1 MSNMSKINI
10 HPTDRI
16 ATFQEVSKQIGM
28 FTVGLLI
35 FIFVFFIPMS
45 QGMAS
50 SQTCD
55 DITLECVE
63 GEQGDFLT
71 VAAGYALSGCFSLI
85 LIAIWSQ
92 VLMAIIGKGKF
103 VVDENNSV
111 TLRTSK
117 SGIRSSSSIQNMI
130 MNRMAKG
137 FMSSADLDGDG
148 KISYEEALDMYIGDE
163 FGSSG
168 KPWEWD
174 FKEAYERISKE
185 FDLPPGNDPIP
196 FDDYCVYTDSEDRT
210 EFDKV
215 DTDNDGIITKEQFIE
230 MFWKGGNSELNEIR
244 THFDACDEDGDG
256 FLSVEELAKFMTG
269 EDDNW
274 AEEKPKVEE
283 KSDDWW
289 SEEED

>member
-1 MSNMSKINI
+1 MSKINI

-28 FTVGLLI
+28 FTLVISI
-35 FIFVFFIPMS
+35 FIFAFFIPMS
-45 QGMAS
+45 QGMMS
-50 SQTCD
+50 TETCNE
-55 DITLECVE
+55 ITLECEVV
-63 GEQGDFLT
+63 DDDIFS
-71 VAAGYALSGCFSLI
+71 VVIGYALSGCFSII

-111 TLRTSK
+111 KLRTSK

-148 KISYEEALDMYIGDE
+148 KISYEEALDMYIGEE

-244 THFDACDEDGDG
+244 TNFDACDEDGDG

-269 EDDNW
+269 QDDNW

-289 SEEED
+289 SEEDN

>member
-1 MSNMSKINI
+1 MSKINI

-45 QGMAS
+45 QGMMS
-50 SQTCD
+50 TETCN
-55 DITLECVE
+55 DITLECEVV
-63 GEQGDFLT
+63 DDDIFS
-71 VAAGYALSGCFSLI
+71 VVIGYALSGCFSLI

-269 EDDNW
+269 QDDNW

-283 KSDDWW
+283 KSDNWW
-289 SEEED
+289 SEEDN

>member
-1 MSNMSKINI
+1 MSKINI

-28 FTVGLLI
+28 FTLVISI
-35 FIFVFFIPMS
+35 FIFAFFIPMS

-55 DITLECVE
+55 DITLECEV

-71 VAAGYALSGCFSLI
+71 VAAGYVLSGCFLLI

-92 VLMAIIGKGKF
+92 VLMVIIGKGKF
-103 VVDENNSV
+103 VIDENNSV

-148 KISYEEALDMYIGDE
+148 KISYEEAIDMYFGDASKSE
-163 FGSSG
+163 

-185 FDLPPGNDPIP
+185 FDLPPGNDPIS

-215 DTDNDGIITKEQFIE
+215 DTDNDGVITKEQFIE
-230 MFWKGGNSELNEIR
+230 MIWKEGNSELNEIK
-244 THFDACDEDGDG
+244 THFDSCDEDGDG
-256 FLSVEELAKFMTG
+256 FLSVEELAKFMIG
-269 EDDNW
+269 QDDNW
-274 AEEKPKVEE
+274 AEKKPEVEE

-289 SEEED
+289 SEEDN

>member
-1 MSNMSKINI
+1 MSKINI

-45 QGMAS
+45 QGMMS
-50 SQTCD
+50 TETCN
-55 DITLECVE
+55 DITLECEVV
-63 GEQGDFLT
+63 DDDIFS
-71 VAAGYALSGCFSLI
+71 VVIGYALSGCFSLI

-283 KSDDWW
+283 KSDNWW
-289 SEEED
+289 SEEDN

>member
-1 MSNMSKINI
+1 MSKINI

-28 FTVGLLI
+28 FTVVILI

-45 QGMAS
+45 QGMMS
-50 SQTCD
+50 TETCN
-55 DITLECVE
+55 DITQECELVD
-63 GEQGDFLT
+63 GDIFS
-71 VAAGYALSGCFSLI
+71 VIIGYALSGCFSLI

-92 VLMAIIGKGKF
+92 VLMVLIGKGKF

-148 KISYEEALDMYIGDE
+148 KISYEEAIDMYFGDASKSE
-163 FGSSG
+163 

-174 FKEAYERISKE
+174 FKEAYERISKK
-185 FDLPPGNDPIP
+185 FDLPPGNDPIS

-215 DTDNDGIITKEQFIE
+215 DTDNDGVITKEQFIE
-230 MFWKGGNSELNEIR
+230 MIWKEGNSELNEIK
-244 THFDACDEDGDG
+244 THFDSCDEDGDG
-256 FLSVEELAKFMTG
+256 FLSVEELAKFMIG
-269 EDDNW
+269 QDDNW
-274 AEEKPKVEE
+274 AEKKPEVEE

-289 SEEED
+289 SEEN

>member
-1 MSNMSKINI
+1 MSKINI

-28 FTVGLLI
+28 FTVVILI

-45 QGMAS
+45 QGMMS
-50 SQTCD
+50 TETCN
-55 DITLECVE
+55 DITLECEVV
-63 GEQGDFLT
+63 DDDIFS
-71 VAAGYALSGCFSLI
+71 VVIGYALSGCFSLI

-92 VLMAIIGKGKF
+92 VLMVIIGKGKF

-148 KISYEEALDMYIGDE
+148 KISYEEAIDMYFGDVSKSE
-163 FGSSG
+163 

-185 FDLPPGNDPIP
+185 FDLPPGNDPIS
-196 FDDYCVYTDSEDRT
+196 FDDYSVYTDSEDRT

-215 DTDNDGIITKEQFIE
+215 DTDNDGVITKEQFIE
-230 MFWKGGNSELNEIR
+230 MIWKGGNSEMNEIR
-244 THFDACDEDGDG
+244 TRFDACDEDGDG
-256 FLSVEELAKFMTG
+256 FLSVEELAKFMIG
-269 EDDNW
+269 QDDNW
-274 AEEKPKVEE
+274 AEKKPEVETNP
-283 KSDDWW
+283 DDWW
-289 SEEED
+289 SDDDS

>member
-1 MSNMSKINI
+1 
-10 HPTDRI
+10 
-16 ATFQEVSKQIGM
+16 
-28 FTVGLLI
+28 
-35 FIFVFFIPMS
+35 
-45 QGMAS
+45 
-50 SQTCD
+50 
-55 DITLECVE
+55 
-63 GEQGDFLT
+63 
-71 VAAGYALSGCFSLI
+71 
-85 LIAIWSQ
+85 
-92 VLMAIIGKGKF
+92 
-103 VVDENNSV
+103 
-111 TLRTSK
+111 
-117 SGIRSSSSIQNMI
+117 

-148 KISYEEALDMYIGDE
+148 KISYEEALDMYIGEE

-185 FDLPPGNDPIP
+185 FDLPSGNDPIP

-269 EDDNW
+269 QDDNW

-283 KSDDWW
+283 KSDNWW

>member
-1 MSNMSKINI
+1 MSKINI

-45 QGMAS
+45 QGMMS
-50 SQTCD
+50 TETCN
-55 DITLECVE
+55 DITLECEVV
-63 GEQGDFLT
+63 DDDIFS
-71 VAAGYALSGCFSLI
+71 VVIGYALSGCFSLI

-168 KPWEWD
+168 KPWEWN

-256 FLSVEELAKFMTG
+256 FLSVEELAKFMIG
-269 EDDNW
+269 QDDNW

-283 KSDDWW
+283 KSDNWW
-289 SEEED
+289 SEEDN

>member
-1 MSNMSKINI
+1 MSKINI

-16 ATFQEVSKQIGM
+16 ATFQEVLKQFGM
-28 FTVGLLI
+28 ITVVLLI
-35 FIFVFFIPMS
+35 FLFAFFIPMS
-45 QGMAS
+45 QGTFAGE
-50 SQTCD
+50 TCNDVTFECEAVDD
-55 DITLECVE
+55 DIFSV
-63 GEQGDFLT
+63 
-71 VAAGYALSGCFSLI
+71 VIGYSLSGCFLLI

-92 VLMAIIGKGKF
+92 VFMVIIGKGKF
-103 VVDENNSV
+103 VIDENNSV

-148 KISYEEALDMYIGDE
+148 KISYEEALDMYYDAQD
-163 FGSSG
+163 

-174 FKEAYERISKE
+174 FKEAYERISNE
-185 FDLPPGNDPIP
+185 FDLPPGNDPIS

-256 FLSVEELAKFMTG
+256 FLSVEELANFMTG
-269 EDDNW
+269 QDNW
-274 AEEKPKVEE
+274 AEEKPKLEE
-283 KSDDWW
+283 KSDNWW
-289 SEEED
+289 AGEED

>member
-1 MSNMSKINI
+1 MSKINI

-28 FTVGLLI
+28 FTLVISI
-35 FIFVFFIPMS
+35 FIFAFFIPMS

-55 DITLECVE
+55 DITLECEV

-71 VAAGYALSGCFSLI
+71 VAAGYVLSGCFLLI

-92 VLMAIIGKGKF
+92 VLMVIIGKGKF
-103 VVDENNSV
+103 VIDENNSV

-117 SGIRSSSSIQNMI
+117 SGIRSSSSIANMI
-130 MNRMAKG
+130 TNRFAKSFMN
-137 FMSSADLDGDG
+137 SADKDGDG
-148 KISYEEALDMYIGDE
+148 KISYEEAMDIYFEDASKSE
-163 FGSSG
+163 

-174 FKEAYERISKE
+174 FKEAYERISKK
-185 FDLPPGNDPIP
+185 FDLPPGNDPIS

-215 DTDNDGIITKEQFIE
+215 DTDNDGVITKEQFIE
-230 MFWKGGNSELNEIR
+230 MIWKEGKSELDEIG
-244 THFDACDEDGDG
+244 TQFHLCDEDGDG
-256 FLSVEELAKFMTG
+256 FLSVEELGRFLTF

-274 AEEKPKVEE
+274 AEQKPEVED

-289 SEEED
+289 SEEDN

>member
-1 MSNMSKINI
+1 MSKINI

-28 FTVGLLI
+28 FTVVILI

-45 QGMAS
+45 QGMMS
-50 SQTCD
+50 TETCN
-55 DITLECVE
+55 DITLECEVV
-63 GEQGDFLT
+63 DDDIFS
-71 VAAGYALSGCFSLI
+71 VVIGYALSGCFSLI

-92 VLMAIIGKGKF
+92 VLMVIIGKGKF

-148 KISYEEALDMYIGDE
+148 KISYEEAIDMYFGDVSKSE
-163 FGSSG
+163 

-174 FKEAYERISKE
+174 FKEAYERISKK
-185 FDLPPGNDPIP
+185 FDLPPGNDPIS
-196 FDDYCVYTDSEDRT
+196 FDDYSVYTDSEDRT

-215 DTDNDGIITKEQFIE
+215 DTDNDGVITKEQFIE
-230 MFWKGGNSELNEIR
+230 MIWKEGNSELNEIK
-244 THFDACDEDGDG
+244 THFDSCDEDGDG

-269 EDDNW
+269 QDDNW
-274 AEEKPKVEE
+274 AEKKPEVEE

-289 SEEED
+289 SEEN

>member
-16 ATFQEVSKQIGM
+16 ATFQEVLKQFGM
-28 FTVGLLI
+28 VTVGLLI

-45 QGMAS
+45 QGMMS
-50 SQTCD
+50 TETCNE
-55 DITLECVE
+55 ITLECEVV
-63 GEQGDFLT
+63 DDDIFT
-71 VAAGYALSGCFSLI
+71 VVIGYALSGCFSLI

-148 KISYEEALDMYIGDE
+148 KISYEEALEMYIGEE

-256 FLSVEELAKFMTG
+256 FLSVEELANFMTG
-269 EDDNW
+269 QDNW
-274 AEEKPKVEE
+274 AEEKPKLEE
-283 KSDDWW
+283 KSDNWW
-289 SEEED
+289 AGEED